1 MKKLILFEA
10 ILIIFFVL
18 AWNVS
23 KADDLE
29 NCSKMLGIKCEHAE
43 EDVNFDI
50 DLHLCPKILDS
61 INFSGNVY
69 VKYSEQNKK
78 NAENFIYNEKS
89 IEVVE
94 FHRKQLFELSTIYKN
109 LCD

>member
-1 MKKLILFEA
+1 MKKLIIFES

-23 KADDLE
+23 KANELE
-29 NCSKMLGIKCEHAE
+29 NCSKMLGIKCEYAE
-43 EDVNFDI
+43 EEEKFDI
-50 DLHLCPKILDS
+50 DLHLCPKIMDS
-61 INFSGNVY
+61 IIFSGNVY
-69 VKYSEQNKK
+69 LKYYEQNKK
-78 NAENFIYNEKS
+78 NAENLIYDGKS

-94 FHRKQLFELSTIYKN
+94 FHRKELFELSTIYKN

>member
-1 MKKLILFEA
+1 MKKLILFDS
-10 ILIIFFVL
+10 ILILFFVL

-23 KADDLE
+23 KGNELE
-29 NCSKMLGIKCEHAE
+29 NCSKMLGIKCEYAE
-43 EDVNFDI
+43 EEEKFDI

-78 NAENFIYNEKS
+78 NADNLIYDEKS

-94 FHRKQLFELSTIYKN
+94 FHRKQLLELSTIYKN